1 MGTRVASVACMNTPV
16 PPVPSEKAEPTLD
29 VPSSTEGA
37 EVAPAIADDDDGE
50 ERFASQPCTD

>member
-1 MGTRVASVACMNTPV
+1 MNTSV
-16 PPVPSEKAEPTLD
+16 HPVPSETATPALD

-37 EVAPAIADDDDGE
+37 EVAPPIADEDEGE